1 MTTTTKSAQ
10 PAWRLGFAPRTGTD
24 RNGNPTLGYP
34 IEIGAVFPRRDAGK
48 GYVAK
53 FAMIPAD
60 LKDGVLLLMPVAIN
74 TRDPDLFTPDDPAED
89 HDDGAA
95 H

>member
-1 MTTTTKSAQ
+1 MTTTKSAQ

-24 RNGNPTLGYP
+24 RNGQPTLGYP
-34 IEIGAVFPRRDAGK
+34 VEIGAVFPRRDADK

-60 LKDGVLLLMPVAIN
+60 LKDGVLLLMPVTT
-74 TRDPDLFTPDDPAED
+74 TRRAPDLFAQDDPAVDNED
-89 HDDGAA
+89 RAA